1 MKHKLVLVFVLTASL
16 MAYGQG
22 RGRGG
27 SMGQGQGMGQGRGSG
42 MGQMGQGQVGQ
53 GQGMGQGQ
61 MDRTQQQ
68 DRMQQRERMHQGPL
82 TDKQM
87 QSGSWRMLE
96 QKTGMTS
103 DQLKQLYD
111 SSGVKNYGQFV
122 SAVVVSRNLNLDTN
136 QVLTGLKSKSLGGV
150 LQDMGISSAKAKEEI
165 KSAHKQIKDADKQK
179 S

>member
-1 MKHKLVLVFVLTASL
+1 
-16 MAYGQG
+16 
-22 RGRGG
+22 
-27 SMGQGQGMGQGRGSG
+27 
-42 MGQMGQGQVGQ
+42 MGQMGQGQMGQGQMGQ

-61 MDRTQQQ
+61 MDQDRTQRRDQMQKQ
-68 DRMQQRERMHQGPL
+68 DRMHQGPL

-111 SSGVKNYGQFV
+111 SSGVKSYGQFV
-122 SAVVVSRNLNLDTN
+122 SAVVVSKNLNLDTN
-136 QVLTGLKSKSLGGV
+136 QVLDGVKAKPLGEV
-150 LQDMGISSAKAKEEI
+150 LQDMGVSSAKVKEEM
-165 KSAHKQIKDADKQK
+165 KKAHTQIKEADKQK

>member
-27 SMGQGQGMGQGRGSG
+27 SMGQSGGMGQGRGSG
-42 MGQMGQGQVGQ
+42 MGQMGQGQ
-53 GQGMGQGQ
+53 GMGQGQ
-61 MDRTQQQ
+61 MDQDRTQRR
-68 DRMQQRERMHQGPL
+68 DRMHQGPL

-122 SAVVVSRNLNLDTN
+122 SAVVVSKNLNLDTN
-136 QVLTGLKSKSLGGV
+136 QVLDGVKAKPLGQV
-150 LQDMGISSAKAKEEI
+150 LQGMGVSSAQAKEEM
-165 KSAHKQIKDADKQK
+165 KKAHKQIKDADKQK